1 MEQSG
6 RSKNFS
12 TNEINLLVMLGD
24 SKKKL
29 LSQKKTGTLTNKE
42 KAKMW
47 GNIALSFNSQTIE
60 ADQFETWTVKNYA
73 SDKTNLYY
81 VGYFHE
87 FPPVREQPC
96 FWKV

>member
-1 MEQSG
+1 VIQQKSC
-6 RSKNFS
+6 R
-12 TNEINLLVMLGD
+12 V
-24 SKKKL
+24 
-29 LSQKKTGTLTNKE
+29 KKTGTVTNKE

-47 GNIALSFNSQTIE
+47 FNSQTTEIQKVLKE
-60 ADQFETWTVKNYA
+60 KWTNLKRVTVKNYA

-87 FPPVREQPC
+87 FPPVTEQPC